1 MQSFI
6 TLPDPAASSLVGGQ
20 PVDEELEL
28 GFAFP
33 SPAIEPPAEEQ
44 SAITE
49 LNLGEQKQ
57 EPEPEPTAPVYKG
70 GKLLPAIVQPVA
82 TDPVIKQLFAPRVE
96 PSLAEAIG
104 TEVVRPADQYTT
116 ETLVKGLPEAEAR
129 DAPTGKP
136 KEQLIALAK
145 SLGVDTSSGIANKH
159 LKTAEIQQRIRDK
172 MGTDYAI
179 PVFKARKPG
188 PQKAVVVAEAL
199 SITDV

>member
-1 MQSFI
+1 MQ
-6 TLPDPAASSLVGGQ
+6 PA
-20 PVDEELEL
+20 
-28 GFAFP
+28 
-33 SPAIEPPAEEQ
+33 AIEPPAEEQ

-70 GKLLPAIVQPVA
+70 SKNLPAIVQPVA

-136 KEQLIALAK
+136 KEQLIAFAK
-145 SLGVDTSSGIANKH
+145 GLRNDAGEKVNFSTTGGNRLTTEVIK
-159 LKTAEIQQRIRDK
+159 QRIRAT
-172 MGTDYAI
+172 MGTDYEI
-179 PVFKARKPG
+179 PEFKSGKPG
-188 PQKAVVVAEAL
+188 PKQAPTIAEAL